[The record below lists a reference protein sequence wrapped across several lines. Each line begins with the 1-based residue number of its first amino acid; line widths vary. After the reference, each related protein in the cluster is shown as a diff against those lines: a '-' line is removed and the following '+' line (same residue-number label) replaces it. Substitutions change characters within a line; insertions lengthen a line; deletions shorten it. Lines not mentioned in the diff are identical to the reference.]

1 MVRSGPPALWTAA
14 AVACLLSC
22 GPASVQTAG
31 DPRLQNPRIQSA
43 YSEWRK
49 LPQKEVDC
57 VDQTL
62 RNRSSTLWLTIQRGI
77 NPSDA
82 TVAAIRAA
90 CRAQARAANP
100 ASVPVA
106 GSQVRGGSHALAA
119 SAGARAD
126 EAARLAAERVAAA
139 KAAAEKAA
147 ADKLAADKAA
157 ADKFATDKFAADK
170 LAADKLAAEKQMAAK
185 AAMDRPV
192 AEKATADHP
201 AMDPAK
207 DDAAP
212 VNAGAVKTAPD
223 AERAPHEPAKTTAEA
238 ALAYAAA
245 ESRMSF
251 CLRAHQR
258 PGRFQFRRRGVP
270 AVAPEEARCH
280 HATGR
285 RLAPRP
291 PCRPKR
297 SRPPGRGRAGRAS
310 AARSKT
316 LPARGTPPP
325 ACGRRGPAALSVKA
339 HCTIALLEPTAPPK
353 VTAPHSTHP
362 SRRRTW
368 RHLLQWLQR
377 SMKKAMSP

>member
-1 MVRSGPPALWTAA
+1 MVRSRPPALWTAA

-62 RNRSSTLWLTIQRGI
+62 RNRRSTLWLTIQRGI

-100 ASVPVA
+100 AVPVA
-106 GSQVRGGSHALAA
+106 ASQVRGGSHALAA

-139 KAAAEKAA
+139 KAAAEKTAAEKVAAEKAAANKLAAEKAA

-157 ADKFATDKFAADK
+157 ADADKLAADK

-251 CLRAHQR
+251 VYGLISGPVVFSFGGVVFLLLRRKRPVATTQPDAASPRARRADQSDLDRLVAAVLAELAQR
-258 PGRFQFRRRGVP
+258 G
-270 AVAPEEARCH
+270 AKH
-280 HATGR
+280 
-285 RLAPRP
+285 
-291 PCRPKR
+291 
-297 SRPPGRGRAGRAS
+297 S
-310 AARSKT
+310 
-316 LPARGTPPP
+316 PP
-325 ACGRRGPAALSVKA
+325 A
-339 HCTIALLEPTAPPK
+339 
-353 VTAPHSTHP
+353 APHRQHAADEAP
-362 SRRRTW
+362 L
-368 RHLLQWLQR
+368 H
-377 SMKKAMSP
+377 

>member
-1 MVRSGPPALWTAA
+1 MSSPLPPMVRSGPPALWTAA

-49 LPQKEVDC
+49 LPQKAVDC

-251 CLRAHQR
+251 VYGLISGPVVFSFGGVVFLLLRRKRPVATTQPDAASPRARRADQSDLDRLVAAVLAELAQR
-258 PGRFQFRRRGVP
+258 G
-270 AVAPEEARCH
+270 AKH
-280 HATGR
+280 
-285 RLAPRP
+285 
-291 PCRPKR
+291 
-297 SRPPGRGRAGRAS
+297 S
-310 AARSKT
+310 
-316 LPARGTPPP
+316 PP
-325 ACGRRGPAALSVKA
+325 A
-339 HCTIALLEPTAPPK
+339 
-353 VTAPHSTHP
+353 APHRQHAADEAP
-362 SRRRTW
+362 L
-368 RHLLQWLQR
+368 H
-377 SMKKAMSP
+377 